1 MFEKAELSFKR
12 NFDSISF
19 CSAKPKSLE
28 KQLLLNIKC
37 HMRGSEKSHVL
48 FEWPLTLLITQLCSF
63 KQIMIIKLF
72 ILYFIANIR
81 FRVDSYKSYYYSR
94 GHLM

>member
-48 FEWPLTLLITQLCSF
+48 FEWPLIQIFPSLMALRLESLRIHADDLIQT
-63 KQIMIIKLF
+63 
-72 ILYFIANIR
+72 
-81 FRVDSYKSYYYSR
+81 
-94 GHLM
+94 